1 VEGKL
6 QERTQFIFEL
16 KKDLE
21 LTKTKLQE
29 QHVENGRLLQRIEL
43 VNSKCEKKS
52 EVITHLEGELK
63 NLQRQVLIQASEEIV
78 APQEAIEQVAKK
90 GVIEEINIQ
99 LINENQLLQQ
109 KIEAQKRQI
118 DDHQVIKEHLLN

>member
-1 VEGKL
+1 MEGKL

-29 QHVENGRLLQRIEL
+29 QHVENGRLLQQIEL